1 MRRKKPLCKRLNM
14 IRLVLNYFD
23 FGPYTA
29 MPLTE
34 TTPDDIELEKRAK
47 ESPEAQFYLHVG
59 TAALSKVKAKSTTMD
74 LNDLEMDAAR
84 GMNLAIALDAYA
96 DMYHI
101 GQLHGVPTRQD
112 LQLSMN
118 KGEAFWRGFQMAR
131 GEIVLKS
138 GFRSKIQNEERLASW
153 MYAKSLNYDCAME
166 GFAFGVSTG
175 TSGTKAILNEILGAD
190 DHAAYT
196 PSKYLESIGDLVT
209 AIERS
214 DQSYF
219 LAT

>member
-1 MRRKKPLCKRLNM
+1 
-14 IRLVLNYFD
+14 
-23 FGPYTA
+23 
-29 MPLTE
+29 
-34 TTPDDIELEKRAK
+34 
-47 ESPEAQFYLHVG
+47 
-59 TAALSKVKAKSTTMD
+59 
-74 LNDLEMDAAR
+74 
-84 GMNLAIALDAYA
+84 
-96 DMYHI
+96 
-101 GQLHGVPTRQD
+101 
-112 LQLSMN
+112 
-118 KGEAFWRGFQMAR
+118 
-131 GEIVLKS
+131 
-138 GFRSKIQNEERLASW
+138 